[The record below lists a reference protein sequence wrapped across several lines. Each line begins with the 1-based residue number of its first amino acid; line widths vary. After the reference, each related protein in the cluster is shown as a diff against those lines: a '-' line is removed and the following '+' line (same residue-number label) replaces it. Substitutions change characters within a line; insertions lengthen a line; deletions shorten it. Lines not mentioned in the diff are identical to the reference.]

1 MLSPELQSNRYWEH
15 VAANYVLA
23 INWSRAFEGQQSS
36 NQAQFQNFDPSC
48 KCFNMQQ
55 LSDYPFI
62 HAGVTTPS
70 HIKVQYL
77 WKWPPT
83 STWTLALTHHL
94 PHQELPVHCQYLWSD
109 VAIPENKRSVQ
120 WIFLFR
126 HIMDPLVVHCRP
138 TEAFYKPV
146 SRARVSPSLPWCPSE
161 ASLLPQSDSARAHL
175 EDNQLPCCVVTRT
188 PGRTELISSVNFD
201 LYVAVNCR
209 GAP

>member
-1 MLSPELQSNRYWEH
+1 MLGSPRPVILKY
-15 VAANYVLA
+15 
-23 INWSRAFEGQQSS
+23 I
-36 NQAQFQNFDPSC
+36 
-48 KCFNMQQ
+48 
-55 LSDYPFI
+55 
-62 HAGVTTPS
+62 
-70 HIKVQYL
+70 QYL

-109 VAIPENKRSVQ
+109 VAIPENKRSAQ

-175 EDNQLPCCVVTRT
+175 EDNQLPCCGVVTRT
-188 PGRTELISSVNFD
+188 DGANIIGELWPLRRSKLQRQV
-201 LYVAVNCR
+201 R
-209 GAP
+209 GAMHAIFGSHHAASTWQPCF